1 MLAYG
6 TSSVAHAH
14 VGDDTGAEGGFVVS
28 TAFRSPKSA
37 PLLVWFL
44 GAVGYWLTILWVRL
58 FHPGLLFDGFKL
70 KPGGSDSAWQ
80 TIRLWEMEMV
90 GPRTLWDMHVYPPLF
105 DAIRFLLMQPETL
118 AGSSPS
124 ALAVDQRLYMLN
136 SILFG
141 LVGMVVYL
149 WVRDLTGNGWWA
161 GAGAALWLMVP
172 ASLAYMSLMA
182 PTGPAIAAM
191 AVAFYLLYRFSRTR
205 RYAYL
210 VGFLAALLV
219 VSLTRNV
226 IQVHVLVIL
235 TIAAFGMWWIT
246 ANRRP
251 WMLVTNLLVVGLLAF
266 WPLRAFALYATFDV
280 SSHTGYN
287 RAGALWIHP
296 DTVPELVPTE
306 VKEQYLEFE
315 SARKRLE
322 DPEFLATL
330 SASEVT
336 ELRKLVVDLDE
347 RWNETAASYP
357 GVDFAE
363 VDVYPDRLINNS
375 LRLSSGW
382 NTRELILAN
391 YRLGEAT
398 NRFILEQPLHAINA
412 AFRSLTITV
421 PTLFR
426 SVSVQWS
433 NSFSQKFPLSQPLDW
448 IFSQWRFAVLIG
460 LTVAIIATHYGIRGS
475 WQRVIRYGWF
485 AVFWILTA
493 IPIFLS
499 NRYWPED
506 IPEPTHSEAD
516 RLRALVDVPVYVL
529 MTFAAFLLIQRIRL
543 QIRKNRPAPSD
554 QLNTLSG

>member
-1 MLAYG
+1 M
-6 TSSVAHAH
+6 
-14 VGDDTGAEGGFVVS
+14 
-28 TAFRSPKSA
+28 
-37 PLLVWFL
+37 
-44 GAVGYWLTILWVRL
+44 WV
-58 FHPGLLFDGFKL
+58 
-70 KPGGSDSAWQ
+70 
-80 TIRLWEMEMV
+80 V

-105 DAIRFLLMQPETL
+105 DALRFLLMQPETL

-149 WVRDLTGNGWWA
+149 WVRDLTGSGWWA
-161 GAGAALWLMVP
+161 GAGAALWLIVP

-191 AVAFYLLYRFSRTR
+191 AAAFYLLYRFGRTR
-205 RYAYL
+205 RYTYML
-210 VGFLAALLV
+210 GFLTALLIA
-219 VSLTRNV
+219 SLTRNV
-226 IQVHVLVIL
+226 IQLHVLAVL
-235 TIAAFGMWWIT
+235 AIAVVGMWWIT

-251 WMLVTNLLVVGLLAF
+251 WMLATSFLVVGLLAF

-296 DTVPELVPTE
+296 DTVPELVPSQ
-306 VKEQYLEFE
+306 VKEQYLELE
-315 SARKRLE
+315 SARERLE
-322 DPEFLATL
+322 NPEFLASV

-336 ELRKLVVDLDE
+336 ELRRLVVDLDE
-347 RWNETAASYP
+347 QWKEAAASYP
-357 GVDFAE
+357 GVNFSE
-363 VDVYPDRLINNS
+363 VDVYPDRLLTNS

-398 NRFILEQPLHAINA
+398 NRFILEQPLQAISA
-412 AFRSLTITV
+412 ASRSLAITI

-448 IFSQWRFAVLIG
+448 LFSQWRFAVLIG
-460 LTVAIIATHYGIRGS
+460 LTVAIIVAHFGLRGS

-485 AVFWILTA
+485 AVFWVLTA

-529 MTFAAFLLIQRIRL
+529 MTFAAFLLVQRVRQ
-543 QIRKNRPAPSD
+543 QIRRSRPEHIETTNA
-554 QLNTLSG
+554 LRK